1 MTKIPSVLSLLLVGG
16 GLFIATDELLAQ
28 QIPVVP
34 SSITQAGITVSAPAK
49 GETQNLSVTNG
60 SRTALSVGNSTSFG
74 ASTNLT
80 LSSGLTGI
88 SRTSLVP
95 SSVAISSKIG
105 DNALQ
110 QTKIDI
116 SNLSAQ
122 GQGGSITPVGT
133 SAAGG
138 TIDLQEGT
146 QYASGNAYIEGMGA
160 SVDLKIDPGDP
171 ARPGDASFYSSV
183 HPYVVDERT
192 YRPFYD
198 QDGKLQQGTV
208 TTVGCTP
215 NPGSSTAA
223 QCAFMLNELVSGN
236 AGASANL
243 STTTNID
250 INANSFVNT
259 FAQSF

>member
-1 MTKIPSVLSLLLVGG
+1 MVKAPSLLSLLLLGSAVLTTASEVAAQLAVPSGISQGG
-16 GLFIATDELLAQ
+16 IN
-28 QIPVVP
+28 VVP
-34 SSITQAGITVSAPAK
+34 PTK

-60 SRTALSVGNSTSFG
+60 SRTALSVGNTTSFG

-80 LSSGLTGI
+80 LSSGLTGV
-88 SRTSLVP
+88 SRTVLIP
-95 SSVAISSKIG
+95 SSVTISSKIG

-122 GQGGSITPVGT
+122 GQSGSITPVG
-133 SAAGG
+133 SSVSGG

-160 SVDLKIDPGDP
+160 SVSLGIDPANIG
-171 ARPGDASFYSSV
+171 APGEASFFSTV
-183 HPYVVDERT
+183 HPNIKDQAACLPTNTEPCSYVV
-192 YRPFYD
+192 
-198 QDGKLQQGTV
+198 
-208 TTVGCTP
+208 
-215 NPGSSTAA
+215 
-223 QCAFMLNELVSGN
+223 NELVSGN
-236 AGASANL
+236 AGANASL

>member
-16 GLFIATDELLAQ
+16 GLFITTDELLAQ
-28 QIPVVP
+28 QIPVPAVP

-88 SRTSLVP
+88 SRTNLVP

-160 SVDLKIDPGDP
+160 SVDLKIDPGDL
-171 ARPGDASFYSSV
+171 ARPGDASFYSTV
-183 HPYVVDERT
+183 HPYVVNHASYQPVFDA
-192 YRPFYD
+192 
-198 QDGKLQQGTV
+198 DGKINQGSV
-208 TTVGCTP
+208 ATTTCTP
-215 NPGSSTAA
+215 NPGVTT
-223 QCAFMLNELVSGN
+223 CAYMLNELVSGN

>member
-1 MTKIPSVLSLLLVGG
+1 MAKAASLLSVLLLGG
-16 GLFIATDELLAQ
+16 GVLMSTNRLAAQ
-28 QIPVVP
+28 VAVP
-34 SSITQAGITVSAPAK
+34 SGITQAGITVVPPAK

-60 SRTALSVGNSTSFG
+60 SRTALSVGNTTSFG

-80 LSSGLTGI
+80 LSSGLTGV
-88 SRTSLVP
+88 SRTVLIP
-95 SSVAISSKIG
+95 SSVSISSKIG

-122 GQGGSITPVGT
+122 GQSGSITPV
-133 SAAGG
+133 SASASGG

-160 SVDLKIDPGDP
+160 SVSLAIDPGSTG
-171 ARPGDASFYSSV
+171 APGEASFFSTV
-183 HPYVVDERT
+183 HPNIKDQAACLPTNTEPCSYVVND
-192 YRPFYD
+192 
-198 QDGKLQQGTV
+198 
-208 TTVGCTP
+208 
-215 NPGSSTAA
+215 
-223 QCAFMLNELVSGN
+223 LVSGN
-236 AGASANL
+236 AGANASL